1 MKIIQFPLAR
11 ITICFVLGILVA
23 HFFNLTPILTFG
35 LLFIS
40 TTFLIAC
47 FFLSKKNLSAK
58 LFFGVSVAIV
68 AFQVGVTTQIIHN
81 ESLNKN
87 HYTRQISNFEKDHD
101 ITLVLKEKLKN
112 TVLNQRYIAEIKTLN
127 GKTSFGKIILN
138 IRKSNN
144 EQDFK
149 IGTNLKFRNS
159 IYKNRGPVNPNQ
171 FNYGRYLENQQIYG
185 QIYISINQIKKGNI
199 EHSIWSS
206 VANLRTKII
215 KNLEEANFPKEE
227 LSIVIALI
235 LGQQQDI
242 SPEVLKDYQYA
253 GAVHVLSV
261 SGLHVG
267 FILMFIS
274 FLLKPIPNS
283 KLGSNTKV
291 IIIIVSLWL
300 FGILAGLAPSV
311 LRSVTMFSF
320 VALGMHL
327 RRTVNIY
334 HTLLVSMLLILL
346 FKPSFLFDVGFQ
358 LSYVALFF
366 IVWFQPLLASTWQPK
381 YKIVNYFWD
390 IITVSFAAQI
400 GAFPLSVYYFHQFP
414 GLFFITNI
422 VIIPMLSIILAI
434 GVLVVIFAAFNYV
447 PFYLAK
453 TLEYSIIILNK
464 IIHWV
469 ASFESFIFRD
479 ISFNFQML
487 ICCYLIII
495 TSIIW
500 FKKPN
505 LKKLSVALF
514 AVISLQSIYLYNE
527 YSTKTQEECFVFN
540 IKKNTVIT
548 ERKGTKVTVY
558 STDSILE
565 NIDNNLTVKSY
576 LVGNFCKISAKK
588 PLRNLLYFGHKK
600 VLLLD
605 SSSVYS
611 PNLKPDIIIIIQSPK
626 VNLERLLQT
635 LKPKQVIIDGSNF
648 KTYVKR
654 WEATCQKQ
662 KIPFHNTNEKGFYKF

>member
-11 ITICFVLGILVA
+11 ITICFVFGILAA
-23 HFFNLTPILTFG
+23 HFFLPNPIWAFG
-35 LLFIS
+35 LLTIS
-40 TTFLIAC
+40 MAILLTSFL
-47 FFLSKKNLSAK
+47 LSKKNLTAR
-58 LFFGVSVAIV
+58 LFFGIFVTLT
-68 AFQVGVTTQIIHN
+68 AFQVGVSTQIIHN
-81 ESLNKN
+81 ETLNQN
-87 HYTRQISNFEKDHD
+87 HYTHQIVNFEKEHE
-101 ITLVLKEKLKN
+101 ITLILKEKLKN
-112 TVLNQRYIAEIKTLN
+112 TVLNQRYIASIKN
-127 GKTSFGKIILN
+127 FERKKSFGKVILN
-138 IRKSNN
+138 IRKDKVLK
-144 EQDFK
+144 EFR
-149 IGTNLKFRNS
+149 IGTNLKIYGS
-159 IYKNRGPVNPNQ
+159 IYKNRGPINPNQ
-171 FNYGRYLENQQIYG
+171 FDYGRYLENQQIYG
-185 QIYISINQIKKGNI
+185 QIYVNSNQIKTGNI
-199 EHSIWSS
+199 EHSLWSS

-215 KNLEEANFPKEE
+215 KNLEKANFSKKE

-283 KLGSNTKV
+283 KLGSNSKV

-346 FKPSFLFDVGFQ
+346 FEPSFLFDVGFQ

-366 IVWFQPLLASTWQPK
+366 IVWFQPLLASIWQPK
-381 YKIVNYFWD
+381 NKISNYFWD

-434 GVLVVIFAAFNYV
+434 GVLVVIFAAFDYV
-447 PFYLAK
+447 PFYLSK
-453 TLEYSIIILNK
+453 ILEYSIVILNK

-469 ASFESFIFRD
+469 ASFENFIFQN

-487 ICCYLIII
+487 LGCYLIII
-495 TSIIW
+495 SAIIW
-500 FKKPN
+500 FKNPN
-505 LKKLSVALF
+505 FNKLAAALF
-514 AVISLQSIYLYNE
+514 AVISLQSIYLFNE
-527 YSTKTQEECFVFN
+527 YSTKTQQECFVFN
-540 IKKNTVIT
+540 IKKNTIIT

-558 STDSILE
+558 SNDSILE
-565 NIDNNLTVKSY
+565 NIDNNLAIKSY
-576 LVGNFCKISAKK
+576 LVANFCEISAKK
-588 PLRNLLYFGHKK
+588 PLQNILYFDHKK
-600 VLLLD
+600 ILLLD

-611 PNLKPDIIIIIQSPK
+611 PNLKPDIVIIIQSPK

-635 LKPKQVIIDGSNF
+635 LKPKQVVFDGSNF
-648 KTYVKR
+648 KTYVKQ
-654 WEATCQKQ
+654 WEATCLKQ